1 MKETMKV
8 GIGQTPQLCQ
18 DALIEMLRELFAG
31 KKYNGQEGRKPLAI
45 FKQDLP
51 IPEEN
56 DVDADTD
63 VAHAPYIV
71 VRMTGGEIA
80 DDKSPQTV
88 EFSLIICAYDTGIER
103 AGFPGCCQHQGRH
116 RAESVHRAVLRRS
129 LHHPKAY
136 RLGLAAGRHSPV
148 LLRSCDHELYSSG
161 HDPRHRIGGTAMSK
175 KTEPRAADIAAPM
188 SEAAAAAEVKTAVP
202 MEREAKTGPVVY
214 CGPSVRGVARQYT
227 VYAGTIPAAL
237 ADFIQAHPAAK
248 GLLVSVGRFAQVR
261 SNLGRSGTAEAILF
275 QKIKSEL

>member
-18 DALIEMLRELFAG
+18 DALIEMLPAVRRKEVQRPGGA
-31 KKYNGQEGRKPLAI
+31 KPLAI

-80 DDKSPQTV
+80 DDSPQPV

-103 AGFPGCCQHQGRH
+103 AGFQDVANIKEDIVQ
-116 RAESVHRAVLRRS
+116 RACTAPYFGGAFTILKPIARALQQDD
-129 LHHPKAY
+129 
-136 RLGLAAGRHSPV
+136 AAV

-175 KTEPRAADIAAPM
+175 KTEPRAADMAAPM

>member
-103 AGFPGCCQHQGRH
+103 AGFQDVANIKEDIVQR
-116 RAESVHRAVLRRS
+116 
-129 LHHPKAY
+129 AY

-148 LLRSCDHELYSSG
+148 LLRSRDHELYGSG

-175 KTEPRAADIAAPM
+175 RTEPRAADMAAPM
-188 SEAAAAAEVKTAVP
+188 SEATATAEVKTAAPV
-202 MEREAKTGPVVY
+202 EREAKTGPVVY